1 MREVDLLTLSNKI
14 EKVQKIALYVILGN
28 HAHKDYVCNQAILNI
43 ESLEDRRT
51 TIAKNFATKI
61 LKHPEHQKIFN
72 ITVTEGTRSGKRI
85 VEPFTRRARYAKSTI
100 PSLAK
105 MINNDLSHKL

>member
-1 MREVDLLTLSNKI
+1 MNIKQFKKLSLHDI
-14 EKVQKIALYVILGN
+14 HGIFLEKVKKIALYV
-28 HAHKDYVCNQAILNI
+28 KDYVCNQAILNI
-43 ESLEDRRT
+43 ESLEDRRI

-100 PSLAK
+100 PSLATIIANFV
-105 MINNDLSHKL
+105 MN